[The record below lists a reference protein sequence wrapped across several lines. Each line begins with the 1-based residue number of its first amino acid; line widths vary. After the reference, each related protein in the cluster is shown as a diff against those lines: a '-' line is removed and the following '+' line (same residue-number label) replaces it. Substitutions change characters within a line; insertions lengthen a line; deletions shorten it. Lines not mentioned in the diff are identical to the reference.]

1 VALGPL
7 VGVYCRATVAD
18 GMQKYHPIPVR
29 LTGFIR
35 LWPRYRVI
43 QRLQYIIIG
52 GGGGWGGGGGV
63 WGGGGGGG
71 GVVTGPKPPPTIFNH
86 ESRDAKKNHESIG
99 RTGK

>member
-1 VALGPL
+1 MALGPL
-7 VGVYCRATVAD
+7 VGVYCRAAVAA

-52 GGGGWGGGGGV
+52 GGGGCCG
-63 WGGGGGGG
+63 
-71 GVVTGPKPPPTIFNH
+71 TELTEIATRAPLYQALFSLRF
-86 ESRDAKKNHESIG
+86 SRKLS
-99 RTGK
+99 TS